1 MRKLITIVMLVVSL
15 QIVAQTI
22 PYYSPYGR
30 NYWSLHQGL
39 NLQLDFGVGVGFG
52 KNNPM
57 RNGMFY
63 TNASAIFL
71 KDLTP
76 RLSVAGGATLS
87 HIRYGGNSHY
97 MASIEGIASY
107 QLTERLTAMA
117 FASYTAPLSGEDRH
131 AMCFNPYY
139 NPYYPAALGMPG
151 VVVGGGV
158 DYKVTENFHVGVSAS
173 WHVPVSQPRFEYK
186 PQSPYH
192 DKINPAA
199 P

>member
-1 MRKLITIVMLVVSL
+1 
-15 QIVAQTI
+15 
-22 PYYSPYGR
+22 
-30 NYWSLHQGL
+30 
-39 NLQLDFGVGVGFG
+39 
-52 KNNPM
+52 
-57 RNGMFY
+57 
-63 TNASAIFL
+63 
-71 KDLTP
+71 
-76 RLSVAGGATLS
+76 
-87 HIRYGGNSHY
+87 
-97 MASIEGIASY
+97 MASVEGIASY

>member
-30 NYWSLHQGL
+30 NYWSLHQGF

-63 TNASAIFL
+63 TNASAIYL

-117 FASYTAPLSGEDRH
+117 FASYTAPL
-131 AMCFNPYY
+131 
-139 NPYYPAALGMPG
+139 LGI
-151 VVVGGGV
+151 
-158 DYKVTENFHVGVSAS
+158 DICN
-173 WHVPVSQPRFEYK
+173 
-186 PQSPYH
+186 
-192 DKINPAA
+192 
-199 P
+199 

>member
-63 TNASAIFL
+63 TNASAIYL

-76 RLSVAGGATLS
+76 RLSVAGGVTLS

-97 MASIEGIASY
+97 INT
-107 QLTERLTAMA
+107 L
-117 FASYTAPLSGEDRH
+117 LS
-131 AMCFNPYY
+131 A
-139 NPYYPAALGMPG
+139 
-151 VVVGGGV
+151 
-158 DYKVTENFHVGVSAS
+158 
-173 WHVPVSQPRFEYK
+173 
-186 PQSPYH
+186 
-192 DKINPAA
+192 
-199 P
+199 